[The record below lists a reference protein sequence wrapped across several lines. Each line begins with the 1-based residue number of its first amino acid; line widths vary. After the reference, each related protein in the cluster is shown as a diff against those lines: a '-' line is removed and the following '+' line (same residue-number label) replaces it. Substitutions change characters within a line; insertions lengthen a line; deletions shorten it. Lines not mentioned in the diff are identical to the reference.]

1 MKPVTASPFSQ
12 NEPGAKAE
20 RFRDRLFRAVREKS
34 REELLL
40 SAFVFVVTLLLF
52 APVIH
57 WMARQT
63 LLHEQLKHAFIVL
76 GLAGYAVLMPR
87 RYKIPVVLSFDSA
100 SLIQLT
106 LAFVIL
112 GLSLLLSW
120 PVGILPAA
128 LLALSAWIL
137 FAFGRRVR
145 RAANI
150 LLAVFAGYVFF
161 MVTLPW
167 LDWPLRAMAGTHA
180 AWILRHLGY
189 ETSLSLA
196 QPENPLLLLMVNG
209 RTFEVAAECNG
220 FGMISSTVLLALLL
234 AASLRRPFFDKAVI
248 LLLAAFIGSAAN
260 TLRIVAICMAAPRF
274 PDHYR
279 LMHEAIGIF
288 FFWGALALV
297 WFTLRPGSPRRPR
310 PVPAPR
316 EVTARTS

>member
-1 MKPVTASPFSQ
+1 M
-12 NEPGAKAE
+12 
-20 RFRDRLFRAVREKS
+20 
-34 REELLL
+34 

-57 WMARQT
+57 WVTRQT

-87 RYKIPVVLSFDSA
+87 RYKIPVVLAFGSA
-100 SLIQLT
+100 SLLQLT

-112 GLSLLLSW
+112 ALSLLLSW
-120 PVGILPAA
+120 PIGILPAA

-137 FAFGRRVR
+137 FAFGPGVR

-167 LDWPLRAMAGTHA
+167 LDWPLRAMAGTQA
-180 AWILRHLGY
+180 AWVLHHLGY

-196 QPENPLLLLMVNG
+196 HPENPLLLLMVDG

-220 FGMISSTVLLALLL
+220 FGMLSSTVLLALLL
-234 AASLRRPFFDKAVI
+234 VARLRRPFFDKVI
-248 LLLAAFIGSAAN
+248 SLLLAAFIGSIAN

-274 PDHYR
+274 PDHYH

-297 WFTLRPGSPRRPR
+297 WFILKAGPPRQRPR
-310 PVPAPR
+310 SEPAPPP
-316 EVTARTS
+316 VTARTS